1 MVGERAAAG
10 AVARGRAHAQPYGGR
25 PEPHGE
31 GRRGGTHLQR
41 KAEATEVG
49 GKKGGLEKILNKK
62 VERLERLKRLKG

>member
-31 GRRGGTHLQR
+31 GRRCGTHLSVKQKLQKLVVR
-41 KAEATEVG
+41 RG
-49 GKKGGLEKILNKK
+49 GRVSQAREPKG
-62 VERLERLKRLKG
+62 VEQVACMY

>member
-31 GRRGGTHLQR
+31 GRRGGTHLSVKQKLQKLVVR
-41 KAEATEVG
+41 KGEGSKAREPTGVEQVG
-49 GKKGGLEKILNKK
+49 CMY
-62 VERLERLKRLKG
+62 

>member
-31 GRRGGTHLQR
+31 GRRGGTHLSVKQKLQKLVVR
-41 KAEATEVG
+41 
-49 GKKGGLEKILNKK
+49 KGGGVAQAREPKG
-62 VERLERLKRLKG
+62 VEQVACMY